1 MSLGQINREK
11 WDKIFMISRQSGKY
25 NKYPAEHIVVFMAK
39 NYYKAP
45 SRDKIRVL
53 EIGCGSGCNL
63 RYLCE
68 EGFKVYGIDHSI
80 EATELSVEYLKNSDC
95 TAEISVQCA
104 TSLSYEDNFF
114 NVCLDN
120 NSIHCNTSHDIG
132 SIFNEILRVLKPGG
146 KFFGIMASDECDEFG
161 KGKKI
166 DPLTFD
172 FSQVKTFRGQFDGFP
187 IIHFF
192 SKKELEELGS
202 RFSYYQL
209 EHNLYTLE
217 TGSNRSPLCYWF
229 VEFVK

>member
-1 MSLGQINREK
+1 MSIGKINREK

-120 NSIHCNTSHDIG
+120 NSIH
-132 SIFNEILRVLKPGG
+132 
-146 KFFGIMASDECDEFG
+146 
-161 KGKKI
+161 
-166 DPLTFD
+166 
-172 FSQVKTFRGQFDGFP
+172 
-187 IIHFF
+187 
-192 SKKELEELGS
+192 
-202 RFSYYQL
+202 
-209 EHNLYTLE
+209 
-217 TGSNRSPLCYWF
+217 
-229 VEFVK
+229 